1 MFKFYIHKYLIQHQ
15 LSDRTVNKGKKYKKD
30 GCFFYIQLNLAY
42 EREATCS

>member
-15 LSDRTVNKGKKYKKD
+15 LSDRTVNKGKKFKKKTD
-30 GCFFYIQLNLAY
+30 VFYIQLNLAY